1 MKIGHFRLL
10 SLGIKKKMG
19 RSPRVG
25 RFIRGRGKRTVATK
39 DKPHSDRVD
48 LGDGVTVFVRPGE
61 VLTEAERVE
70 LKKFILAMGQTK
82 KEGRS

>member
-1 MKIGHFRLL
+1 M
-10 SLGIKKKMG
+10 
-19 RSPRVG
+19 
-25 RFIRGRGKRTVATK
+25 ATK